1 MPGLWER
8 FNDVPGGSGLNY
20 YLGPA
25 AKPISALAQFLP
37 QMLPGADMVDMRA
50 NSAALMDYKGPME
63 TIGDAGWL
71 GLSTLGM
78 ALPGRP
84 GALREPAEQGI
95 RAYHG
100 SPHDFDAF
108 SMDKIGTGEGAQAY
122 GHGLYFAESEG
133 VAKSYRDNLGTWRSI
148 TDRLDADPL
157 NRPLQGAKW
166 LESGADT
173 ETLDKAY
180 RALEPDSSQ
189 EMRDEW
195 IRDAEAAWSDAQKSG
210 RMYEVNINANP
221 DDFLD
226 WDKPLSEQSEKVR
239 GALQF
244 GSADAET
251 DAAQKA
257 YLDAMDAYQSRP
269 ENPDPQLTSMLEARV
284 QDAYTAWEAARGN
297 ISKRGSQVY
306 NDLASGEPYARGADR
321 LREAGIPGIRYLDQG
336 SRTAGDG
343 SRNYVVFDDSLV
355 SILRKYGMAGLLA
368 GSGLALSA
376 QEHQGGEY

>member
-37 QMLPGADMVDMRA
+37 QMLPGADTVDMRN
-50 NSAALMDYKGPME
+50 NSAALLDYQGPME

-84 GALREPAEQGI
+84 GALREPVEQATQGI

-239 GALQF
+239 GALPEMKPEWTGGQVHESSRLVPGEF
-244 GSADAET
+244 MDKK
-251 DAAQKA
+251 AAQSA
-257 YLDAMDAYQSRP
+257 L
-269 ENPDPQLTSMLEARV
+269 NAR
-284 QDAYTAWEAARGN
+284 
-297 ISKRGSQVY
+297 
-306 NDLASGEPYARGADR
+306 
-321 LREAGIPGIRYLDQG
+321 GIPGIRYLDQG

>member
-37 QMLPGADMVDMRA
+37 QMLPGADTVDMRN
-50 NSAALMDYKGPME
+50 NSAALLDYQGPME

-84 GALREPAEQGI
+84 GALREPVEQATQGI

-133 VAKSYRDNLGTWRSI
+133 VAKSYRDALANDVSSIGDMAVNTSRNPSEAVEAWGRAASHLPRDVQQIVASKLGTRLSAREILDDLTVDAPESI
-148 TDRLDADPL
+148 EEVGRI
-157 NRPLQGAKW
+157 LQ
-166 LESGADT
+166 
-173 ETLDKAY
+173 
-180 RALEPDSSQ
+180 SSP
-189 EMRDEW
+189 
-195 IRDAEAAWSDAQKSG
+195 G
-210 RMYEVNINANP
+210 HMYEVNINASP

-239 GALQF
+239 GALPEMKPEWTGGQVHESSRLVPGEF
-244 GSADAET
+244 MDKK
-251 DAAQKA
+251 AAQSA
-257 YLDAMDAYQSRP
+257 L
-269 ENPDPQLTSMLEARV
+269 NAR
-284 QDAYTAWEAARGN
+284 
-297 ISKRGSQVY
+297 
-306 NDLASGEPYARGADR
+306 
-321 LREAGIPGIRYLDQG
+321 GIPGIRYLDQG